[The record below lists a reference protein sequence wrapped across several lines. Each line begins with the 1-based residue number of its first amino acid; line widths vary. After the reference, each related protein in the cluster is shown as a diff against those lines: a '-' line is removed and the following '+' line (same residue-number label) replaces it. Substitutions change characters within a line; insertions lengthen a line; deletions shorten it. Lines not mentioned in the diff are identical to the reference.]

1 MSFRDLFMTNKKDLW
16 IFFIPFAANI
26 ELFFNQS
33 KFYCSVANIL
43 LLMVEMYRML
53 TLLKRYIIMS
63 SFYQSYRYMHKT

>member
-16 IFFIPFAANI
+16 IFYSFCCKYRT
-26 ELFFNQS
+26 FFNQS

>member
-1 MSFRDLFMTNKKDLW
+1 MD
-16 IFFIPFAANI
+16 FFIPFAANI

-53 TLLKRYIIMS
+53 TLSILR
-63 SFYQSYRYMHKT
+63 